1 MKMDYD
7 ECRAKISIIDI
18 AEDLGYTRI
27 SGRQATNL
35 TYVLGTPKNPEDEIV
50 IFPKKNTY
58 FSRKGSFDDKG
69 ELTKFVLKRLHMF
82 SYCTQQGYRGVNEV
96 LSRYM
101 TGERI
106 VTGNVQSRTKDHTQN
121 YIKEFTRQ
129 NQRSTDYP
137 HRRFIVKRNDFQN
150 QRCQLRHRRNP
161 ASLRH

>member
-1 MKMDYD
+1 MQGQNINHRHSRGSRTIHVY
-7 ECRAKISIIDI
+7 A
-18 AEDLGYTRI
+18 
-27 SGRQATNL
+27 GRQATNL

-106 VTGNVQSRTKDHTQN
+106 VTGNVQSRTK
-121 YIKEFTRQ
+121 R
-129 NQRSTDYP
+129 P
-137 HRRFIVKRNDFQN
+137 HPE
-150 QRCQLRHRRNP
+150 LH
-161 ASLRH
+161 

>member
-1 MKMDYD
+1 MFL
-7 ECRAKISIIDI
+7 AP
-18 AEDLGYTRI
+18 
-27 SGRQATNL
+27 Q
-35 TYVLGTPKNPEDEIV
+35 NPEDEIV

-121 YIKEFTRQ
+121 YIKEFNLNYWNPR
-129 NQRSTDYP
+129 P
-137 HRRFIVKRNDFQN
+137 IKRII
-150 QRCQLRHRRNP
+150 HI
-161 ASLRH
+161 

>member
-1 MKMDYD
+1 MDYD
-7 ECRAKISIIDI
+7 ECRAKISIINI
-18 AEDLGYTRI
+18 AEDLWYTRI

-35 TYVLGTPKNPEDEIV
+35 TYVLGNPKNPEDEIV

-58 FSRKGSFDDKG
+58 FSRKGSFGDKG

-101 TGERI
+101 TGERF

-121 YIKEFTRQ
+121 YIKEFNLNYWNPRPIKRIIHIWASKEGSHHRLWRISPIDCLSTR
-129 NQRSTDYP
+129 
-137 HRRFIVKRNDFQN
+137 
-150 QRCQLRHRRNP
+150 
-161 ASLRH
+161 

>member
-1 MKMDYD
+1 MQGQNINHRHSRGSRIYTYIRQTSN
-7 ECRAKISIIDI
+7 EL
-18 AEDLGYTRI
+18 DLC
-27 SGRQATNL
+27 SWHPQ
-35 TYVLGTPKNPEDEIV
+35 NPEDEIV

-121 YIKEFTRQ
+121 YIKEFNLNYWNPR
-129 NQRSTDYP
+129 P
-137 HRRFIVKRNDFQN
+137 IKRII
-150 QRCQLRHRRNP
+150 HI
-161 ASLRH
+161 

>member
-1 MKMDYD
+1 MDYD

-96 LSRYM
+96 LSRYSEDM
-101 TGERI
+101 TKKEGEAAGVKLAVDMI
-106 VTGNVQSRTKDHTQN
+106 NKTKD
-121 YIKEFTRQ
+121 
-129 NQRSTDYP
+129 
-137 HRRFIVKRNDFQN
+137 IVDGYYFSFPFNRVYMLEDILSMSQI
-150 QRCQLRHRRNP
+150 
-161 ASLRH
+161 

>member
-7 ECRAKISIIDI
+7 ECRAKISIINI

-35 TYVLGTPKNPEDEIV
+35 TYVLGNLKNPEDEIV

-106 VTGNVQSRTKDHTQN
+106 VTSNVQSRTKDHTQN
-121 YIKEFTRQ
+121 YIKEF
-129 NQRSTDYP
+129 NFELLESP
-137 HRRFIVKRNDFQN
+137 PIKRII
-150 QRCQLRHRRNP
+150 HI
-161 ASLRH
+161 

>member
-1 MKMDYD
+1 MQGQNINHKHSRGSRIYTHIGQTSN
-7 ECRAKISIIDI
+7 EL
-18 AEDLGYTRI
+18 DLC
-27 SGRQATNL
+27 SWQ
-35 TYVLGTPKNPEDEIV
+35 PQNPEDEIV

-106 VTGNVQSRTKDHTQN
+106 VTSNVQSRTKDHTQN
-121 YIKEFTRQ
+121 YIKEFNLNYWNPR
-129 NQRSTDYP
+129 P
-137 HRRFIVKRNDFQN
+137 IKRII
-150 QRCQLRHRRNP
+150 HI
-161 ASLRH
+161 

>member
-58 FSRKGSFDDKG
+58 FSSEKRHPIETDGN
-69 ELTKFVLKRLHMF
+69 VPKRLF
-82 SYCTQQGYRGVNEV
+82 LPKREEPS
-96 LSRYM
+96 L
-101 TGERI
+101 RI
-106 VTGNVQSRTKDHTQN
+106 VADAR
-121 YIKEFTRQ
+121 
-129 NQRSTDYP
+129 
-137 HRRFIVKRNDFQN
+137 
-150 QRCQLRHRRNP
+150 
-161 ASLRH
+161 

>member
-96 LSRYM
+96 LSRAVIYHP
-101 TGERI
+101 TL
-106 VTGNVQSRTKDHTQN
+106 SRVGITYVYN
-121 YIKEFTRQ
+121 
-129 NQRSTDYP
+129 
-137 HRRFIVKRNDFQN
+137 
-150 QRCQLRHRRNP
+150 
-161 ASLRH
+161 